1 MGERSIVNI
10 FAFDVLIWQHRLI
23 KDETEVTL
31 IADRI
36 LYHMRNVRLLCFML
50 SLLLL

>member
-1 MGERSIVNI
+1 MGKRSIVNI

-31 IADRI
+31 IADTIPYR
-36 LYHMRNVRLLCFML
+36 MWNARLLCFML
-50 SLLLL
+50 SLLL